1 MYNRHCC
8 YKQRIFKEA
17 DENPTHPHEK
27 SEKRRDEENVVI
39 VEIKYGNETNFGNN
53 VVTQI
58 NRKFKLSKKNCVS
71 TSHRIRSLSNVN
83 RIKNNST
90 E

>member
-27 SEKRRDEENVVI
+27 SEKRRDDKNIVI

-58 NRKFKLSKKNCVS
+58 NRKFKLSKKNLRFNI
-71 TSHRIRSLSNVN
+71 TSHQITIECKSNQ
-83 RIKNNST
+83 K
-90 E
+90 